1 MAGPDIQTIH
11 TTPADKTMTGAIGRQ
26 PIANDDRGESSTGQ
40 MAERLS
46 SESNAIKE
54 IATKS
59 AQIAEAKQDKSVQL
73 LTSVSEELDEAIT
86 ILNESLAKT
95 PTRAVISKD
104 EVLNRFIVKIA
115 DKRSGEIVR
124 EVPPEALL
132 KFARQLQ
139 EIKGILYDE
148 ST

>member
-1 MAGPDIQTIH
+1 MAGPDIQPIH
-11 TTPADKTMTGAIGRQ
+11 TTPADKTMTAATERQ
-26 PIANDDRGESSTGQ
+26 PIANHDRGESSTGQ
-40 MAERLS
+40 VAERLS